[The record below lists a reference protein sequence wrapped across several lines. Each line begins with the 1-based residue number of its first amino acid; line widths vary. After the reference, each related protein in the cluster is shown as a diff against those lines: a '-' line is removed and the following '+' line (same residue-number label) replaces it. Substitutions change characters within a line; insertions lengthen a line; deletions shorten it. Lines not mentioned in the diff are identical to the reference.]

1 MKNALPTV
9 ILCTDGYKLGHRQQY
24 PDGTTQVY
32 TNFTG
37 RFSRTTQDK
46 IVQFGL
52 QFFLQK
58 WLMDEFE
65 NFFSSDKETICNEYT
80 RRVNGYLGPNNIGTE
95 HIAQLHDLQYLP
107 LEFRALP
114 EGTLVPIGIPV
125 LTVTNTHPDF
135 FWLVNYIE
143 TLLSSELWMPMTSA
157 TTAHTFRKILDKW
170 ATKTGSD
177 PTFVPFQGHDFSMRG
192 MSGTEAAMSS
202 GAGHLVSFCGT
213 DTIPAIE
220 FVERYYPNNP
230 DDNSLIGCSV
240 SATEHSVMCAGGSE
254 PGDELATFERLLFVK
269 YPTGI
274 LSVVSDTWDL
284 WIVITSYLPKL
295 KDRIL
300 ARDGKLVIRPDSGD
314 PVKIICGD
322 SDADPSTPQ
331 HKGVIELLWDIF
343 GGTVTS
349 TGHRMLDSHIG
360 AIYGDS
366 ITEARCEE
374 ICRRLAEKGFASGN
388 MVFGIGS
395 FTYQYVTRDTYSFA
409 AKATY
414 AVVNGE
420 PRELYKDP
428 VTDKKKKSAKG
439 LLAVREVDGELVLFD
454 QCTREESENDSL
466 LKLVWKDGNFVGPKV
481 TFSEIREKLATQR
494 ALEAA

>member
-1 MKNALPTV
+1 MVTTVGAINKKDVNNLYEVQNAEKTPFDHVEFDSDTERKFARKLDKVTEVKFFIKLP
-9 ILCTDGYKLGHRQQY
+9 GW
-24 PDGTTQVY
+24 
-32 TNFTG
+32 FTID
-37 RFSRTTQDK
+37 T
-46 IVQFGL
+46 
-52 QFFLQK
+52 
-58 WLMDEFE
+58 
-65 NFFSSDKETICNEYT
+65 
-80 RRVNGYLGPNNIGTE
+80 
-95 HIAQLHDLQYLP
+95 
-107 LEFRALP
+107 
-114 EGTLVPIGIPV
+114 PV
-125 LTVTNTHPDF
+125 G
-135 FWLVNYIE
+135 WLVNYIE
-143 TLLSSELWMPMTSA
+143 TVLSSELWMPITSA
-157 TTAHTFRKILDKW
+157 TTAHGFRKILDRY
-170 ATKTGSD
+170 AALTGTD
-177 PTFVPFQGHDFSMRG
+177 PEFVSFQGHDFSMRG
-192 MSGTEAAMSS
+192 MPGIEAAKLS
-202 GAGHLVSFCGT
+202 GSAHLTSFVGT
-213 DTIPAIE
+213 DTIPAIG
-220 FVERYYPNNP
+220 FIKQYYPNLP
-230 DDNSLIGCSV
+230 GDDSLIGCSV
-240 SATEHSVMCAGGSE
+240 SATEHSVMCAGGSKPE
-254 PGDELATFERLLFVK
+254 DELATIERLLFKV

-274 LSVVSDTWDL
+274 LSIVSDTWDL
-284 WIVITSYLPKL
+284 WNVITSYLPKL

-322 SDADPSTPQ
+322 PDADPNTPQ

-374 ICRRLAEKGFASGN
+374 ICRQLAEKGFASGN

-420 PRELYKDP
+420 QRELYKDP

-481 TFSEIREKLATQR
+481 TFSEIRERLATQR

>member
-1 MKNALPTV
+1 MYVSSTIVLT
-9 ILCTDGYKLGHRQQY
+9 TDGYKLGHRAQY
-24 PDGTTQVY
+24 PDNTSFVY
-32 TNFTG
+32 TGFG
-37 RFSRTTQDK
+37 PRFSRTLHDK
-46 IVQFGL
+46 VVQFGT
-52 QFFLQK
+52 QPFLQK
-58 WLMDEFE
+58 WITDEF
-65 NFFSSDKETICNEYT
+65 NKFFKADKNSVCKDYLDTVNEY
-80 RRVNGYLGPNNIGTE
+80 LGANNIGIE
-95 HIAQLHDLQYLP
+95 HIEQLHDLQYLP
-107 LEFRALP
+107 LEFRALE
-114 EGTLVPIGIPV
+114 EGTLVPMGIP
-125 LTVTNTHPDF
+125 LITMNNTHPDF
-135 FWLVNYIE
+135 GWLVNYIE
-143 TLLSSELWMPMTSA
+143 TVLSSELWMPITSA
-157 TTAHTFRKILDKW
+157 TTAHGFRKILDRY
-170 ATKTGSD
+170 AALTGTD
-177 PTFVPFQGHDFSMRG
+177 PEFVSFQGHDFSMRG
-192 MSGTEAAMSS
+192 MPGIEAAKLS
-202 GAGHLVSFCGT
+202 GSAHLTSFVGT
-213 DTIPAIE
+213 DTIPAIG
-220 FVERYYPNNP
+220 FIKQYYPNLP
-230 DDNSLIGCSV
+230 GDDSLIGCSV
-240 SATEHSVMCAGGSE
+240 SATEHSVMCAGGSKPE
-254 PGDELATFERLLFVK
+254 DELATIERLLFKV

-274 LSVVSDTWDL
+274 LSIVSDTWDL
-284 WIVITSYLPKL
+284 WNVITSYLPKL

-322 SDADPSTPQ
+322 PDADPNTPQ

-374 ICRRLAEKGFASGN
+374 ICRQLAEKGFASGN

-420 PRELYKDP
+420 QRELYKDP

-481 TFSEIREKLATQR
+481 TFSEIRERLATQR